1 MGTLHFLQFS
11 EKATSPPKKMNKVIF
26 SLFFVLAVANAQ
38 APSQA
43 LADCICQNVAGS
55 VKADEDNVAAADAAP
70 AAAACLEA
78 HPLAA
83 PEAAAINAVKG
94 MCASGADFTTISNG
108 GIAARDAISPADL
121 ATMGADCGVSID
133 TTVFWGQ
140 IMACAGQ

>member
-55 VKADEDNVAAADAAP
+55 VKADEDNVAAAVAAP
-70 AAAACLEA
+70 D
-78 HPLAA
+78 
-83 PEAAAINAVKG
+83 AAAINAVKG